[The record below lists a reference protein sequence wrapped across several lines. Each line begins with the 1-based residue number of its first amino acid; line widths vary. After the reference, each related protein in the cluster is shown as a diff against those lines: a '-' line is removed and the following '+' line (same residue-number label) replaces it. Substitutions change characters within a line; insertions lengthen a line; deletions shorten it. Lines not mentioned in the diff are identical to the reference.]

1 MKKILSLVSAAV
13 VSVAVYAQPK
23 IVTPAE
29 SHSITSYSVTSKFG
43 EYFRT
48 VDAKTSKEFENG
60 KQVSYVSADAKDNE
74 IQKLTYSYNT
84 SGKLKSIST
93 SITGGE
99 SFISEEYEYNKDGT
113 LKSISFLGTKGSLN
127 MKSIFK
133 NEGSKITEN
142 IYDQNGKLVSCK
154 ITVNNAAGN
163 PETIKTYN
171 ASGSI
176 AYTIKYTYTESGK
189 ISIIECIYEIKNDLN
204 KETNP
209 TKTIYRYDSND
220 SLSEIQGYVSNE
232 LVTREIYKNDAKGR
246 PVRISYYKVAQKFD
260 TTVNELDYIC
270 DISYDAK

>member
-1 MKKILSLVSAAV
+1 MKKILTLVSAAV
-13 VSVAVYAQPK
+13 VAFSAYAQPK

-29 SHSITSYSVTSKFG
+29 SHSITAYSVTSKFG

-48 VDAKTSKEFENG
+48 IDAKTSKGFENG
-60 KQVSYVSADAKDNE
+60 KLIAFISSDAKDNE

-93 SITGGE
+93 SIAGGTE
-99 SFISEEYEYNKDGT
+99 FVSEEYEYNKDGS
-113 LKSISFLGTKGSLN
+113 LKSISFLGTKGNLN
-127 MKSIFK
+127 MKYIYK

-142 IYDQNGKLVSCK
+142 IYDQNGKLIACN

-163 PETIKTYN
+163 PETIKNYT

-176 AYTIKYTYTESGK
+176 AYTTKFTYTESGK
-189 ISIIECIYEIKNDLN
+189 LSVVECIYEIKNVEDAVI
-204 KETNP
+204 NP
-209 TKTIYRYDSND
+209 TKTIYRYDSDDN
-220 SLSEIQGYVSNE
+220 LTEIQSYVSNE
-232 LVTREIYKNDAKGR
+232 LVAREIYKNDAKGR

-270 DISYDAK
+270 DIAYDAK